1 MTRVCGK
8 LRSKNNSMNDRKT
21 LYFVTSNQAKFTSLK
36 DLLEPIG
43 VQLERLEFDFDEGR
57 DLDIRTIAESK
68 LAQAKKAFPGKSV
81 IVDDRGFFIPALK
94 GFPGPF
100 VKLVL
105 DSFSHQGIIKLMKG
119 ETDRRAIFS
128 FAVAY
133 FDGENDHIFVADEEG
148 FITDE
153 SRGDNLHGWTELLY
167 VYGHSSFPGRSLAEL
182 DDRQWDEYL
191 EAIADV
197 DAFVMLR
204 DYLKN

>member
-1 MTRVCGK
+1 MTQNKTIYFITTNKKKFSSLEK
-8 LRSKNNSMNDRKT
+8 LLS
-21 LYFVTSNQAKFTSLK
+21 
-36 DLLEPIG
+36 PIG
-43 VQLERLEFDFDEGR
+43 VKLERLEFDFDEGR
-57 DLDIRTIAESK
+57 ELDIRKIAESK
-68 LAQAKKAFPGKSV
+68 LTQAKKAFPGKAI
-81 IVDDRGFFIPALK
+81 IVDDRGFFIPALN

-105 DSFSHQGIIKLMKG
+105 DSFSHKGLIKLMKG

-133 FDGENDHIFVADEEG
+133 FDGKKDYIFVADEEG

-167 VYGHSSFPGRSLAEL
+167 VYGHSSFPGKSLAEL
-182 DDRQWDEYL
+182 DDAQWESYL
-191 EAIADV
+191 EAIANV

-204 DYLKN
+204 DYLKGV

>member
-1 MTRVCGK
+1 MPQNKTVYFITTNQKKFSSLEK
-8 LRSKNNSMNDRKT
+8 L
-21 LYFVTSNQAKFTSLK
+21 LG
-36 DLLEPIG
+36 PIG
-43 VQLERLEFDFDEGR
+43 VRLERLEFDFDEGR
-57 DLDIRTIAESK
+57 ELDIRKIAESK
-68 LAQAKKAFPGKSV
+68 LAQAKKAFPGKAV
-81 IVDDRGFFIPALK
+81 IVDDRGFFIPALN

-105 DSFSHQGIIKLMKG
+105 DSFSHKGLIKLMKG

-133 FDGENDHIFVADEEG
+133 FDGKKDYIFVADEEG

-167 VYGHSSFPGRSLAEL
+167 VYGHSSFPGKSLAEL
-182 DDRQWDEYL
+182 DDAQWEAYL

-204 DYLKN
+204 DYLKGV